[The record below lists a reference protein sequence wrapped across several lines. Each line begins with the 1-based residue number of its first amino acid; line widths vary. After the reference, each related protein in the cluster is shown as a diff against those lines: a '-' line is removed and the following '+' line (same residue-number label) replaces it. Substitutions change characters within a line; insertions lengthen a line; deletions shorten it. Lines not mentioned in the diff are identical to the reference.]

1 MGDGELR
8 LFTSESVTAGHPDK
22 ICDQISDA
30 VLDAIIA
37 KDSNAKVAVETLV
50 TTGLVQVAGEVSTS
64 AYVEIPEIVRKTILD
79 IGYDS
84 SANGFDGATCGV
96 NVSIGQQSTDIYDG
110 VSTSLETRDGSV
122 DEIDKQGA
130 GDQGLMFGY
139 ASNETP
145 ALMPAPIYLAHRL
158 SERLT
163 NVRQQP
169 NSPMPYL
176 LPDGKTQVTIGYDEH
191 HVPQSVE
198 TVVVSTQ
205 HVADVTQEQLH
216 EDLRAHVIEPV
227 LKNFGLDYSY
237 ADIIINPS
245 GPFVIGGTVGD
256 AGLTGRKIIVDT
268 YGGMARHGGGAF
280 SGKDPS
286 KVDRS
291 AAYATRWVAKNI
303 VAAGLA
309 DRAEV
314 QVAYAIGKARPVGLY
329 VDTFGTEKTSHKN
342 IVEAINDVFD
352 LRPAAIVQALQ
363 LLRPIYQATAANGH
377 FGRELPD
384 FTWERTDKVDQLR
397 AAVGW

>member
-1 MGDGELR
+1 MIMMRPSSSLMVAKRCRYKLRKTMLPNKLSADVPARFPEVYDQSSTARSTKPQQVNSPTVTAKITSSLHEPYAGIGDGELR

-245 GPFVIGGTVGD
+245 GPFVIGGPVGD

-268 YGGMARHGGGAF
+268 
-280 SGKDPS
+280 
-286 KVDRS
+286 
-291 AAYATRWVAKNI
+291 
-303 VAAGLA
+303 
-309 DRAEV
+309 
-314 QVAYAIGKARPVGLY
+314 
-329 VDTFGTEKTSHKN
+329 
-342 IVEAINDVFD
+342 
-352 LRPAAIVQALQ
+352 
-363 LLRPIYQATAANGH
+363 
-377 FGRELPD
+377 
-384 FTWERTDKVDQLR
+384 
-397 AAVGW
+397 